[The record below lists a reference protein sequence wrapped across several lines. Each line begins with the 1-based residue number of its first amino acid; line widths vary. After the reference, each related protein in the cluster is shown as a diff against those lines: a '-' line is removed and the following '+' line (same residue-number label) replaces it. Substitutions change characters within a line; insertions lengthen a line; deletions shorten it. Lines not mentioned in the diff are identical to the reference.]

1 LSTRSDQRPGGAA
14 TAGTGIQRVR
24 PRGRSSGMEEGRS
37 TAGARA
43 EERSGKATNV
53 RLAADSQPLDT
64 SNGHK

>member
-1 LSTRSDQRPGGAA
+1 
-14 TAGTGIQRVR
+14 
-24 PRGRSSGMEEGRS
+24 MEEGRS